1 MHTPTA
7 ISIKEWEEIMRVP
20 EVQNLWDIKYGDTTE
35 AFTAKMYGAKYVFES
50 ESRITS
56 GDMYVL
62 YSDTPRPK
70 TICLI
75 RKSTGLEVMN

>member
-1 MHTPTA
+1 MHKPA
-7 ISIKEWEEIMRVP
+7 EISIQEWEEIMRVP

-35 AFTAKMYGAKYVFES
+35 AFVAKTYGSRYVFES
-50 ESRITS
+50 KSRIVS

-70 TICLI
+70 TICLV

>member
-1 MHTPTA
+1 MN
-7 ISIKEWEEIMRVP
+7 VP

-35 AFTAKMYGAKYVFES
+35 AFIAKIYGARFVFES
-50 ESRITS
+50 KSRIVS

-62 YSDTPRPK
+62 YSDMPRPK

>member
-1 MHTPTA
+1 MR
-7 ISIKEWEEIMRVP
+7 EWEEIMRVP

-35 AFTAKMYGAKYVFES
+35 AFAAKMYGAKYVFKS
-50 ESRITS
+50 KSRIVS

-70 TICLI
+70 TTCLI